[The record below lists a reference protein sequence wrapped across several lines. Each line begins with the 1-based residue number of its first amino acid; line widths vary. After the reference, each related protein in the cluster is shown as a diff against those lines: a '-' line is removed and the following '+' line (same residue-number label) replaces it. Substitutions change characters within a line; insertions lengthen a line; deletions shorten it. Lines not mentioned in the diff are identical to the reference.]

1 MNNTFTQPRWMPI
14 GQYRTC
20 SLPILPIPPPMKRIV
35 YNKPEA
41 KVNNIT
47 GSINTTNNIKNKATS

>member
-1 MNNTFTQPRWMPI
+1 MPI